1 MKLLKTI
8 EACYF
13 NKTELSFGSYKV
25 FKERI
30 KRQTI
35 NVINVKTVLDF
46 IYRDDDD
53 SENTGTLIVMN
64 SGEGF
69 VVYDNVDRVI
79 EYLNE

>member
-30 KRQTI
+30 
-35 NVINVKTVLDF
+35 NVKTVLDF
-46 IYRDDDD
+46 IYRDDND
-53 SENTGTLIVMN
+53 SENTGTLIIMN

-69 VVYDNVDRVI
+69 VVCDNVDRVI

>member
-1 MKLLKTI
+1 MKLLKAI
-8 EACYF
+8 DGCYF
-13 NKTELSFGSYKV
+13 DKTELAFGSNRV

-30 KRQTI
+30 KRHTI

-46 IYRDDDD
+46 IYRDDNDG
-53 SENTGTLIVMN
+53 ENTGTLILMN

-69 VVYDNVDRVI
+69 MVCENVDRVI